1 MVCQSCGSQI
11 IDGEKY
17 CIKCGNSLISGG
29 QYCIF
34 CGKKLRDGARFC
46 SQCGKKQIS
55 ANDSKRVLSVNS
67 LKNKKVLAMLFLLLA
82 VIVIIVICVNSLPK
96 NAIVGVWMNGTDKIT
111 FSSDGDFKINDG
123 TYGTYTVDEN
133 SRLVMQSGEY
143 SYYSG
148 RWQYQYGFLA
158 KENKNYWYIEGGKL
172 YFRGKAYT
180 KQ

>member
-1 MVCQSCGSQI
+1 MTCKTCGCETV
-11 IDGEKY
+11 DGEKY
-17 CIKCGNSLISGG
+17 CIKCGNSLISGE

-34 CGKKLRDGARFC
+34 CGTKLRDGAQFC

-55 ANDSKRVLSVNS
+55 ANDSKSVLSVKL
-67 LKNKKVLAMLFLLLA
+67 LKNKKVLAMLILLLA
-82 VIVIIVICVNSLPK
+82 VIVIAVVCVNSLPE

-111 FSSDGDFKINDG
+111 FTSDGDFKMNDG

-133 SRLVMQSGEY
+133 NRLVMESGEY

-148 RWQYQYGFLA
+148 RWQYQYGSLA
-158 KENKNYWYIEGGKL
+158 KEKENYWCIEGGKL
-172 YFRGKAYT
+172 YFRGKVYT